1 MTEKSIFAN
10 KLFLSLNLSDF
21 NLFLKNK
28 KSPLFSQQHPTKSW
42 CPVKPLA
49 PFWKFCWRV
58 NCPCRKGRGRG
69 GGANYVLQAKA
80 CWEQTIFIWTQWGY
94 TSLLKQLYVPIS
106 GEPHKIVS
114 IHPSVFAL
122 HQKLHHLSIPSYHIS
137 LIY

>member
-49 PFWKFCWRV
+49 PFWKFGWRV
-58 NCPCRKGRGRG
+58 NCPCRKGEG
-69 GGANYVLQAKA
+69 GGV
-80 CWEQTIFIWTQWGY
+80 QTMYFKQWHASNGIFIWTQWGY

-114 IHPSVFAL
+114 IHPSVFVL

-137 LIY
+137 LNY